1 MERFNLTVFRRFWT
15 MARPYWFGDEK
26 WNARGLLLL
35 TVVLLLGYTGLS
47 VVLNNKRGVL
57 ISALSAQDE
66 VRFWQT
72 VGVFLAVLVA
82 YAPLL
87 AAYNYLQKRL
97 GLEWRR
103 WLTTSL
109 VGRYFSERAYYRL
122 HQIEAD
128 IDNPD
133 QRMAEDAKNFTQE
146 SLALVLVLAG
156 SVLQVV
162 AFSSV
167 LWGISPLLVGFL
179 ALYAILGT
187 LVTVGVFGRP
197 LVRLNFEQ
205 LKREADF
212 RFGLVRIRENVEA
225 IAFYRGE
232 TQEAD
237 QVQTR
242 FMAAFDNFKRL
253 IRWELGLNALTNV
266 YEFVPFVLPAIVV
279 APAVFGGD
287 LEVGKVSEAQGA
299 FLRVFFSLNVVV
311 DRFQT
316 LTAFGAGIDRLADFT
331 NALAPAADP
340 GSTAE
345 TETITETV
353 VTETGVTET
362 AAPDGTTLAEPV
374 AADSIPDDAAPDVP
388 AVAETAIE
396 TAGTDDL
403 AADAPVPH
411 SGASPASPVAVTAQ
425 PAQIHTETADQVALH
440 ALTLQTPDHR
450 RTLVEKVTLELAPGQ
465 GLLLMGPSGCGK
477 SSLLRAIAGLWTA
490 GEGTIL
496 RPNLDDILFLPQKP
510 YMILGS
516 LREQLRYPHAP
527 ETVDDAQLLA
537 ALEKVNLPDLA
548 ERMGGLD
555 TVADWGDV
563 LSLGEQQRLTFAR
576 LVIQRPAYAMLDEAT
591 SALDLANE
599 AQLYGHLQALGTTFI
614 SVGHRDSLRT
624 YHHQTLTL
632 LSDQRWQ
639 IGPSLAGASA

>member
-26 WNARGLLLL
+26 WKARGLLLL
-35 TVVLLLGYTGLS
+35 TVLLLLGYTGLS

-66 VRFWQT
+66 ARFWQT
-72 VGVFLAVLVA
+72 VGVFMAVLVA

-87 AAYNYLQKRL
+87 AAYNYLQKWL

-103 WLTTSL
+103 WLTTNL
-109 VGRYFSERAYYRL
+109 VGRYFAERAYYRL

-133 QRMAEDAKNFTQE
+133 QRVAEDAKNFTQE
-146 SLALVLVLAG
+146 SLALVLMLAV
-156 SVLQVV
+156 SALQVV

-167 LWGISPLLVGFL
+167 LWGISPMLVGFL
-179 ALYAILGT
+179 TLYAIVGT

-212 RFGLVRIRENVEA
+212 RFGLVRIRENAEA

-232 TQEAD
+232 PQEAE

-242 FMAAFDNFKRL
+242 FMAAFDNFKQL
-253 IRWELGLNALTNV
+253 IKWELGLNALTNV

-299 FLRVFFSLNVVV
+299 FMRVFFSLNVIV

-331 NALAPAADP
+331 NALAPAEDP
-340 GSTAE
+340 ASTVA
-345 TETITETV
+345 TETITAPV
-353 VTETGVTET
+353 VTEIVATET
-362 AAPDGTTLAEPV
+362 VATETVKPDPVNAADNPTEHSLMEDSPREDRVPGDTTAETAREATAIDNTSPV
-374 AADSIPDDAAPDVP
+374 AATP
-388 AVAETAIE
+388 
-396 TAGTDDL
+396 
-403 AADAPVPH
+403 
-411 SGASPASPVAVTAQ
+411 Q
-425 PAQIHTETADQVALH
+425 PAQIHTQTADQVALQG
-440 ALTLQTPDHR
+440 LTLQTPDHR

-477 SSLLRAIAGLWTA
+477 SSLLRAIAGLWTS
-490 GEGTIL
+490 GEGTII
-496 RPNLDDILFLPQKP
+496 RPKLDDILFLPQKP

-527 ETVDDAQLLA
+527 ATVEDDQLRA
-537 ALEKVNLPDLA
+537 ALDKVNLPDLA

-555 TVADWGDV
+555 AVADWGDV

-614 SVGHRDSLRT
+614 SVGHRESLQT

-632 LSDQRWQ
+632 LADRRWQ
-639 IGPSLAGASA
+639 VGPAGAGSLA